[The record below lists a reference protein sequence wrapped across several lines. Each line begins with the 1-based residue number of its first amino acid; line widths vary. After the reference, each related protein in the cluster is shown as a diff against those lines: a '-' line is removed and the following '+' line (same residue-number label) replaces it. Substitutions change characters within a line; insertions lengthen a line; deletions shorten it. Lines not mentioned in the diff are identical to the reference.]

1 MDFICLPKIEL
12 HAHLTG
18 SVSRRALHHIWKGKK
33 ESGKTELED
42 PLIIMPEG
50 KHDYN
55 IETRYIYNILTDEES
70 IRYATRSVLEDFLA
84 DGVVYLELRTTPRAT
99 GDISADRYIQILLDT
114 IRDFEQSCPR
124 MHTRLILSVDRRHS
138 LATAE
143 SILSLATRLRTEEG
157 PGVVGIDLCG
167 DPTARTGGEVSIF
180 TPVFKQAARNGLG
193 ITVHFAE
200 AEASA
205 SHDEL
210 RTLLSWRPGRLGHV
224 IWEDEGAKK
233 EIAQRG
239 LCLEL
244 CVTCNVQAGLICGG
258 FQDHHFKHWIG
269 IDGPKISLA
278 TDDVAVFGSPLSNEY
293 RLVAQHFHLD
303 RAQICQL
310 ARQGID
316 GIFGGEKEKQ
326 RLRKIMWTIL
336 EWAFGKRMT
345 PAERLRKNQRM
356 LDKAIRELDQTRV
369 KLEKQEKTLIQ
380 QIKTSAKNG
389 QMGACKIQAK
399 DLVRTRRYIEKFFAM
414 RSQLQKISL
423 RLQTYRT
430 NEQMMQAMKGA
441 TMALGSMN
449 KSMNLPQLQRIA
461 MEFEREND
469 IMEQRQE
476 MMDDAV
482 DDAMDVGVEEEGDEV
497 VEQVLEEIGVDIG
510 QAMGE
515 TPNVLGNPAIAE
527 GKIAQAVGGG
537 GGGGDPV
544 DDDLQAR
551 LDSLKK

>member
-1 MDFICLPKIEL
+1 MDYVSLPKIEL

-18 SVSRRALHHIWKGKK
+18 SVSRLTSHEIWKRKK
-33 ESGKTELED
+33 AAGQTDLQD
-42 PLIIMPEG
+42 PQVVMPEG

-55 IETRYIYNILTDEES
+55 LQTFFPLFSSFIYNLLTDEES
-70 IRYATRSVLEDFLA
+70 VRYAVNSVLQDFLA
-84 DGVVYLELRTTPRAT
+84 DGVVYLELRTTPRSSAT
-99 GDISADRYIQILLDT
+99 MSAEGYIATILAA
-114 IRDFEQSCPR
+114 IEEFEASHPR
-124 MHTRLILSVDRRHS
+124 LHTRLILSIDRRHS
-138 LATAE
+138 RQTAE
-143 SILSLATRLRTEEG
+143 SILDLAIRLRDTQG
-157 PGVVGIDLCG
+157 CGVVGIDLCG
-167 DPTARTGGEVSIF
+167 DPTARPGGDVAVF
-180 TPVFKQAARNGLG
+180 TPVFERASSAGLA
-193 ITVHFAE
+193 ITLHFAE

-205 SHDEL
+205 SRDEL
-210 RTLLSWRPGRLGHV
+210 RTLLSWDPRRLGHV
-224 IWEDEGAKK
+224 IWEDEEARKL
-233 EIAQRG
+233 IAERG

-244 CVTCNVQAGLICGG
+244 CLSCNVQAGMVHGG
-258 FQDHHFKHWIG
+258 FEGHHFGHWK
-269 IDGPKISLA
+269 DVKGPKISLA
-278 TDDVAVFGSPLSNEY
+278 
-293 RLVAQHFHLD
+293 
-303 RAQICQL
+303 
-310 ARQGID
+310 
-316 GIFGGEKEKQ
+316 
-326 RLRKIMWTIL
+326 IL

-399 DLVRTRRYIEKFFAM
+399 DLVRTRRYIEKFFSM

-423 RLQTYRT
+423 RL
-430 NEQMMQAMKGA
+430 
-441 TMALGSMN
+441 
-449 KSMNLPQLQRIA
+449 QLQRIA

-497 VEQVLEEIGVDIG
+497 VEQVLEEIGIDFN
-510 QAMGE
+510 QSLGE
-515 TPNVLGNPAIAE
+515 TPTAIGNPAIAE
-527 GKIAQAVGGG
+527 GKVAQAVGGG
-537 GGGGDPV
+537 SGGDPV